1 MFVNQR
7 AWGIVG
13 KVGGSII
20 NKWISYVSRQSS
32 SNHAVPSTEEH
43 RTVRDSRMFLIA
55 FNEIISLRE
64 QSVNKKKEK
73 GGNEKCMRDAK
84 DQSTA
89 STAACVDSLEK
100 GKKKSKDIIDGWLR
114 HERSKP
120 IDGCIQQYDDRRRGI
135 IKHTRSIASCTLGTW
150 QFYTNDYLEITSST
164 AHCGEIEMQ
173 NESFLSYLFTV
184 RTNDASPSS
193 SSYYYLYKVLK

>member
-7 AWGIVG
+7 AWGIAG

-20 NKWISYVSRQSS
+20 NKWITYVSRQSS
-32 SNHAVPSTEEH
+32 STHAVPSTEEH
-43 RTVRDSRMFLIA
+43 RTVRDSRKFLIA

-100 GKKKSKDIIDGWLR
+100 GKNKSKDIIDGWLR
-114 HERSKP
+114 HQRSKP

-135 IKHTRSIASCTLGTW
+135 IKHTRSIASCTGGHLAILYQRLPW
-150 QFYTNDYLEITSST
+150 INVEHCALWTNRNAKRVIPFLFI
-164 AHCGEIEMQ
+164 HCA
-173 NESFLSYLFTV
+173 NERCVAVVVVVL
-184 RTNDASPSS
+184 
-193 SSYYYLYKVLK
+193 LYV